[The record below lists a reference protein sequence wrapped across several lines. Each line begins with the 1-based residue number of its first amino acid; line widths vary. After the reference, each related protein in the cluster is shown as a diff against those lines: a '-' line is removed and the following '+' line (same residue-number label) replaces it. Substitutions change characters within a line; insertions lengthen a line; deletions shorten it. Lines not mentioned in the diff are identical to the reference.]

1 MVKTNVLRLL
11 EAAGISHDPLF
22 YDLGEAEFSG
32 EAVRDS
38 LGLEEGRSFKTL
50 CAMGDS
56 GRALVFVLPVETT
69 LDLKKAAKASGE
81 KKLALLPVK
90 ELRGLTGYERG
101 AVSPIGMKKLFP
113 TFIDETAILFDTI
126 AVSAGAKGISVFIA
140 PEELR
145 AYVEAQFTDITEE

>member
-11 EAAGISHDPLF
+11 EAAGIACEPLY

-50 CAMGDS
+50 CAKGES
-56 GRALVFVLPVETT
+56 GRALVFVVPVEAS
-69 LDLKKAAKASGE
+69 LDLKKAAKAAGE
-81 KKLALLPVK
+81 KKLALLPLK
-90 ELRGLTGYERG
+90 ELRDLTGYERG
-101 AVSPIGMKKLFP
+101 AVSPVGMKKLYP

-126 AVSAGAKGISVFIA
+126 AVSAGAKGVSVFVA

-145 AYVEAQFTDITEE
+145 AFVAAQFADITEQ